1 MFANASAL
9 FVAFAVGYAG
19 LTLWG
24 LAFAARAS
32 VRLVCRE
39 RLATGR
45 ALVVAAGM
53 AVSLVIG
60 GAGANLI
67 LGVWNDQF
75 AGGFA
80 TPPPIGDPPKQLGFT
95 RTPMVWLLIAAGLY
109 LLSATGLFWGVRQK
123 RPREAFLLAATS
135 ATAIGVAFLWWIVCF
150 RLASAI
156 IEALR

>member
-1 MFANASAL
+1 MFANASVS

-39 RLATGR
+39 RLAMGR

-53 AVSLVIG
+53 AVCLAIG

-67 LGVWNDQF
+67 LGVWNDHF

-80 TPPPIGDPPKQLGFT
+80 ANPPIGDFPEQLGFT
-95 RTPMVWLLIAAGLY
+95 RSPMVWLLVAAALY
-109 LLSATGLFWGVRQK
+109 LLSATGLFWGVRRK
-123 RPREAFLLAATS
+123 RLREAFLLAAAS
-135 ATAIGVAFLWWIVCF
+135 ATAVGVAFLWWIVCF